1 MQAISRRQLA
11 AAVAGQLEKGRSP
24 DAVVRSLAAY
34 LIAERRVQ
42 ELDSL
47 LRDVEQLRA
56 ESGQLEIT
64 AVSGQPLAAGVRA
77 AIERFMRRD
86 SKQPTQVLINEIVDR
101 ELIGGVRIETVDR
114 QLDLSIRGRLDRF
127 KQLAG
132 K

>member
-11 AAVAGQLEKGRSP
+11 AAVAGQLEKGRP
-24 DAVVRSLAAY
+24 LDVVVRSLAAY

-47 LRDVEQLRA
+47 LRDVELLRSEA
-56 ESGQLEIT
+56 GRLEVT
-64 AVSGQPLAAGVRA
+64 VASRRPLAADVRA
-77 AIERFMRRD
+77 AIERFVRRD
-86 SKQPTQVLINEIVDR
+86 SQQSAPVIINEIIDP
-101 ELIGGVRIETVDR
+101 ELIGGIRMETVDR
-114 QLDLSIRGRLDRF
+114 QLDLSVRGKLDHF